1 MKIKIRIELFMLYI
15 ITLSITSFF
24 GILNINQDIVLIEC
38 IIFYLYTEI
47 KYYKCKDTI
56 KYEFKYLILLI
67 IPLIIISGLQ
77 SYKLYGQEVILGIR
91 AQRMFLIMYMMYF
104 PLRILIGQ
112 RKINLKDIEKMIYYI
127 GIVQLFF
134 YMIFFVSKGNIGFL
148 KYNYDYRY
156 GSMRLRVNCCIIN
169 LLFVLTINNY
179 INGINKK
186 TNLLIIGIN
195 ILVCSLIIKTRLLIA
210 SYIIVLVFALI
221 LWKKNLRK
229 KFLIMLCGLLL
240 IPIILKSTIIS
251 DMIST
256 VLENDKDDIR
266 KIGKAYY
273 MECLKKSPILGRGYI
288 NTLCQKAFVEAGM
301 DKNIYLVDNGIYAF
315 AFQYGGLGIVWFGVL
330 WLKFLKNSIYN
341 YKKRHD
347 YVGILYFIYLTV
359 LLPNITWWSWTQ
371 DGMWCMV
378 IYMSVILERKI
389 ESENKYN

>member
-256 VLENDKDDIR
+256 V
-266 KIGKAYY
+266 
-273 MECLKKSPILGRGYI
+273 
-288 NTLCQKAFVEAGM
+288 
-301 DKNIYLVDNGIYAF
+301 
-315 AFQYGGLGIVWFGVL
+315 
-330 WLKFLKNSIYN
+330 
-341 YKKRHD
+341 
-347 YVGILYFIYLTV
+347 
-359 LLPNITWWSWTQ
+359 
-371 DGMWCMV
+371 
-378 IYMSVILERKI
+378 
-389 ESENKYN
+389 